1 MRVDG
6 ERIVAAESECGYLHR
21 CFEKMSETHTWVQV
35 IPYTDRLNY
44 CSPMI
49 NGNGYVLAVEKM
61 LGIDVPPRAKA
72 ARTVLNEFCRI
83 MDHLVCIA
91 ANLVDL
97 GALTN
102 FWYAFQPREE
112 IYGLLEACCGA
123 RLTSSYARIGGLA
136 KDVPDNFVEWSRSL
150 LPMIRDRIAD
160 VDGLI
165 TKNKIV
171 WNRLRGT
178 GVVSKEQA
186 LAWGFTGP
194 CLRASGV
201 AYDVRKD
208 KPYEMYGDVDF
219 DVPIATDGDN
229 FARYLVRMEEMRQSM
244 RIIEQ
249 ILARFPK
256 GPINS
261 DDYRVILPPKEMV
274 YNEMEGL
281 IYHFK
286 LVFEGV
292 KVPPG
297 EIYSYTEGAQRR
309 ARLLA
314 RVGRQRL
321 PVPHQGAA
329 PVLPALRGVREHHQG
344 RHGVRR
350 RRDARPAEH
359 HRRRAGPVGRKTKWQ
374 HASSRSRARTHA
386 SRAPL
391 SSRDLQ
397 GPRAHVLSPLEEP
410 REHEGPAR
418 RSSSP
423 RCAGSTRDASAG
435 ATSSRRARTARSG
448 ASPATCARPPARPS
462 ASRSSRAST
471 RSSRTRSTR
480 PVFEIDMLRCVLCGY
495 CVDACPKDAIWMTK
509 DYELAF
515 FDRKSAVLG
524 IPELTEKPSD
534 TGAGRPRLRLPAV
547 RGREPDEEGGGVR
560 ALGPPAPPGAP
571 RARPRDQPHAAP
583 AAAEARR
590 AASGGEGGMRVEK
603 VVRYIHHEAA
613 TW

>member
-1 MRVDG
+1 MSATLTRPALSFAPVLEQKLGGRVAVEERPGSDIATLVTDSATLKEAALFLRDDPSAAFDLFLDLASVDRSKLPGHLAAGKDGRFQANYILYSTKRNEHLRLRVNLPGKDPAAPSLTGVWPAANWFEREAWDLMGIRFDGHPNLQRLLTHNGFVGHALRKDYDKGQRWLCTEEDLLKTELAAKTDDPADMFETMTLNFGPSHPTTHGTLRVVMRVDG
-6 ERIVAAESECGYLHR
+6 EKIVAAESECGYLHR
-21 CFEKMSETHTWVQV
+21 CFEKMSESHTWVQV

-49 NGNGYVLAVEKM
+49 NGNGYALAVEKM

-72 ARTVLNEFCRI
+72 VRTVLNEFSRI

-91 ANLVDL
+91 ANLVDI

-150 LPMIRDRIAD
+150 LPTIRDRLAD

-165 TKNKIV
+165 TKNKIA

-178 GVVSKEQA
+178 GVVTKEQA

-201 AYDVRKD
+201 PYDVRKD
-208 KPYEMYGDVDF
+208 SPYEMYGDVDF

-229 FARYLVRMEEMRQSM
+229 FARYIVRAEEIRQSM

-256 GPINS
+256 GPVNT

-292 KVPPG
+292 KVPAG
-297 EIYSYTEGAQRR
+297 EIYSYTEGANGE
-309 ARLLA
+309 LGYSLVSDGSGFPY
-314 RVGRQRL
+314 RVK
-321 PVPHQGAA
+321 V
-329 PVLPALRGVREHHQG
+329 
-344 RHGVRR
+344 
-350 RRDARPAEH
+350 
-359 HRRRAGPVGRKTKWQ
+359 
-374 HASSRSRARTHA
+374 
-386 SRAPL
+386 
-391 SSRDLQ
+391 
-397 GPRAHVLSPLEEP
+397 
-410 REHEGPAR
+410 
-418 RSSSP
+418 
-423 RCAGSTRDASAG
+423 
-435 ATSSRRARTARSG
+435 
-448 ASPATCARPPARPS
+448 RPPCFPLFA
-462 ASRSSRAST
+462 A
-471 RSSRTRSTR
+471 
-480 PVFEIDMLRCVLCGY
+480 
-495 CVDACPKDAIWMTK
+495 
-509 DYELAF
+509 YENII
-515 FDRKSAVLG
+515 K
-524 IPELTEKPSD
+524 
-534 TGAGRPRLRLPAV
+534 
-547 RGREPDEEGGGVR
+547 
-560 ALGPPAPPGAP
+560 
-571 RARPRDQPHAAP
+571 
-583 AAAEARR
+583 
-590 AASGGEGGMRVEK
+590 GGMVSDA
-603 VVRYIHHEAA
+603 VA
-613 TW
+613 TLGLLNVIAGELDR